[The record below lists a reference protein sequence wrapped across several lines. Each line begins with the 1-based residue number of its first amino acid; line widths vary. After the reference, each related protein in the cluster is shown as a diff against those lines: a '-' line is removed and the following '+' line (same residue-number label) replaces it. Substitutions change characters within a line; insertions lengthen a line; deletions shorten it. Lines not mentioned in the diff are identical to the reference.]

1 MNKLEILN
9 LDIFA
14 ERIRKRRNTRIVH
27 KLYLIKQEVREG
39 FKDARDAF
47 HSTSEA
53 ALYHLLCGQSRASLR
68 PGMLVNVEIKSIT
81 ASGIKCKLPSCGLDA
96 WLPAENISTSI
107 REQFQDI
114 KNKHNNDIQTESCRT
129 ER

>member
-1 MNKLEILN
+1 MYNHIYFGT
-9 LDIFA
+9 IM
-14 ERIRKRRNTRIVH
+14 V
-27 KLYLIKQEVREG
+27 
-39 FKDARDAF
+39 
-47 HSTSEA
+47 
-53 ALYHLLCGQSRASLR
+53 
-68 PGMLVNVEIKSIT
+68 
-81 ASGIKCKLPSCGLDA
+81 SCGLDA